1 MSDTTRADTDPE
13 RMHELLGAFVLGGL
27 EDEERHAF
35 TAHLRTCADC
45 QREAAQLSGIPGL
58 LDLVDPDTV
67 TFDRFGRFG
76 RFDGVNGVDGVDGVD
91 GVGGA
96 AAGPAAVPDGHPVPG
111 VPRGGVV
118 VPLPLFARVRADRRR
133 RRGRL
138 IAVAA
143 AIAVLAGG
151 LGASLGPV
159 VARVNAP
166 PTTHYV
172 ATAPAAGGTQVEVD
186 LVTRAWGTQLDLR
199 GSGLPTSGVLLL
211 SVTNGAGYTYD
222 IASWSGTPSGRTT
235 LTAPCW
241 MKPADITA
249 LRVHTREGATLA
261 TVSTVST
268 TATT

>member
-1 MSDTTRADTDPE
+1 MTDQTRPDADNE

-27 EDEERHAF
+27 DDEDRNAF
-35 TAHLRTCADC
+35 TAHLRTCAVC
-45 QREAAQLSGIPGL
+45 QREAAQLSGMPGL
-58 LDLVDPDTV
+58 LDLVDPGTV
-67 TFDRFGRFG
+67 TL
-76 RFDGVNGVDGVDGVD
+76 DGV
-91 GVGGA
+91 VGAEA
-96 AAGPAAVPDGHPVPG
+96 APALVPDGHAIQG
-111 VPRGGVV
+111 GGVAL
-118 VPLPLFARVRADRRR
+118 PLPLLAHVRADRRR
-133 RRGRL
+133 RRSRWV
-138 IAVAA
+138 AVAA

-151 LGASLGPV
+151 LGASVGPV
-159 VARVNAP
+159 AARINAP

-172 ATAPAAGGTQVEVD
+172 ATAPAAGGTQVEID

-241 MKPADITA
+241 MKPDDITE

-261 TVSTVST
+261 TVSTRT
-268 TATT
+268 T